1 MNALIRKELREY
13 FLYPIGYIFMSIFC
27 ALSAFFFFSSTIV
40 QNTSNISLFFQTL
53 FMVIIL
59 LTPILT
65 MRLFSEEY
73 KLHTDQLL
81 FCSPTTIFEI
91 VLGKYLSALIM
102 FLLTTSMNL
111 IYVIIICLFAKISIS
126 LIVGCLLGTTLLG
139 AALISIGMFVS
150 SRTESQIISAFG
162 SFAIFL
168 IFVFIDAISQYVP
181 FNWLKSFMGSLAIMP
196 KYSNLIS
203 GILNISD
210 ILYFIS
216 IIVIF
221 VFLTV
226 QTLEKKR
233 WNWGKIMKIGQ
244 KFKSSIKNFT
254 HTKKFKCSTLSVTFT
269 AIFISIIFLI
279 NILCYSIVQK
289 YNIQID
295 LSSNQLYQI
304 SDQTKSFLKT
314 YNKKTK
320 LILLDDEQTF
330 KNGSPYLLHIYNI
343 SKNIAAE
350 NSNITIE
357 YINLDQNPNFV
368 SNYPNLQLNSGGI
381 LITDDSNNSQYLPQ
395 SKMFSQ
401 SYGDMYTQQNQIVSN
416 VESNIAHALE
426 FISGQNLVK
435 TALIS
440 GHGEVDISPI
450 SQQFKDNGYNLNKLI
465 LTKDEISEDTEL
477 MISSSP
483 KTDYT
488 PEDIAKIEEYLNNGG
503 SLIYFASATQTKLPN
518 LESLLKKYG
527 IAFSEGTVVETNS
540 RNVVGNSTNQFYV
553 LADSSN
559 KYAENISIKDAPII
573 VKSCKPMHLE
583 KIDDAIVQTD
593 ICSTSKTCAILNEND
608 KNFNYL
614 T

>member
-1 MNALIRKELREY
+1 
-13 FLYPIGYIFMSIFC
+13 
-27 ALSAFFFFSSTIV
+27 
-40 QNTSNISLFFQTL
+40 
-53 FMVIIL
+53 
-59 LTPILT
+59 
-65 MRLFSEEY
+65 
-73 KLHTDQLL
+73 
-81 FCSPTTIFEI
+81 
-91 VLGKYLSALIM
+91 
-102 FLLTTSMNL
+102 
-111 IYVIIICLFAKISIS
+111 
-126 LIVGCLLGTTLLG
+126 
-139 AALISIGMFVS
+139 
-150 SRTESQIISAFG
+150 
-162 SFAIFL
+162 
-168 IFVFIDAISQYVP
+168 
-181 FNWLKSFMGSLAIMP
+181 
-196 KYSNLIS
+196 
-203 GILNISD
+203 
-210 ILYFIS
+210 
-216 IIVIF
+216 
-221 VFLTV
+221 
-226 QTLEKKR
+226 
-233 WNWGKIMKIGQ
+233 MKIGQ
-244 KFKSSIKNFT
+244 KFASSIKNFT

-279 NILCYSIVQK
+279 NILCSSIVQK

-304 SDQTKSFLKT
+304 SDQTKSFLKN

-350 NSNITIE
+350 NSNVTIE
-357 YINLDQNPNFV
+357 YVNLDQNPNFA

-426 FISGQNLVK
+426 FISGQNLIK
-435 TALIS
+435 TAMIS

-477 MISSSP
+477 MIISSP

-540 RNVVGNSTNQFYV
+540 RNIVGNSTNQFYV

-559 KYAENISIKDAPII
+559 KYTENISIKDAPII

-593 ICSTSKTCAILNEND
+593 ICSTSKTCSILNEND
-608 KNFNYL
+608 KNFKYESAPKSSFSIAIGSQKNISDKKTTKVTAFSNIEILSAMEAPNYGNGEFIL
-614 T
+614 SVFGETTDHKSNITILPKSMSTPPLGINVLQSTIIGFLFMAVIPTTIALVGYIVYRYRKRR